1 MGAQRPEVAFVL
13 GGGGVLGAAEV
24 GMLAALDD
32 AGIEPDLVLGTSV
45 GALNGLVVASEPRG
59 AGARL
64 EKLWT
69 ELGADDNPFTGSVV
83 ARLAT
88 LTRTRVALHELEP
101 LRALLQTIVSA
112 RTFDEL
118 AVPFQCVAASIERA
132 RATWFERGDLLS
144 AVLAS
149 SAVPGLMPP
158 VEIDGEHFYDGGLV
172 HSVPVGRA
180 FELGAQVVYVMHVGR
195 IEAPLTV
202 PTNPF
207 QVGMVAFEIARRH
220 RFLAELDDVQPG
232 HEVHVLPT
240 GAPPRHDDPR
250 QLNYR
255 NIDGVPQRIES
266 ARRATAEYLAAQRQD

>member
-1 MGAQRPEVAFVL
+1 VVGQRPDVAFVL

-32 AGIEPDLVLGTSV
+32 AGIRPDLVLGTSI
-45 GALNGLVVASEPRG
+45 GAVNGVVVASDPHG
-59 AGARL
+59 AAARL

-83 ARLAT
+83 SRLAT

-101 LRALLQTIVSA
+101 LRHLLGAILTA
-112 RTFDEL
+112 RTFSEL
-118 AVPFQCVAASIERA
+118 AVPFQCVAASIERS
-132 RATWFERGDLLS
+132 RATWFDRGDLLS

-172 HSVPVGRA
+172 HSVPVSRA
-180 FELGAQVVYVMHVGR
+180 IELGARVVYVMHVGR

-220 RFLAELDDVQPG
+220 RFLAELDDVPAG

-240 GAPPRHDDPR
+240 GDPPRHDDPR
-250 QLNYR
+250 QLRYR
-255 NIDGVPQRIES
+255 NTDAVPGRIET
-266 ARRATAEYLAAQRQD
+266 ARRATADYLSTLRQD